1 MDAANASFAAAGV
14 ALLPAV
20 AEGPLCRV
28 LAAALQAGEVVEDWE
43 VWGDPREVERRKAER
58 ARAAQPPEQRR
69 VQVVTEWATARAA
82 AAVAKSA
89 GDKAKQKS
97 VGQIIRG
104 LKQEMQQLGEGG
116 HAAIVGAHSLLAQVL
131 VCSMRTSTL

>member
-1 MDAANASFAAAGV
+1 MGMLQMLLLLLVVSEAPPCEVMAAD
-14 ALLPAV
+14 
-20 AEGPLCRV
+20 
-28 LAAALQAGEVVEDWE
+28 LQAGEVIEDWE
-43 VWGDPREVERRKAER
+43 VWGDPREVERRKVER

-69 VQVVTEWATARAA
+69 VQVVAEWATARAA
-82 AAVAKSA
+82 AAGAKSA

-116 HAAIVGAHSLLAQVL
+116 HAAMH
-131 VCSMRTSTL
+131 TTLRG